1 MSSRYFTL
9 NRIVSCFLMWPYWIC
24 LMIEKY
30 SLNFFSQFEWHLQFL
45 SDIMSV
51 SSREFL
57 DIQATSECGF
67 TLKCG
72 RDMITTS
79 GHLLLNLEHTKIQTG
94 PIFAIF
100 YERDK
105 LISEY
110 LMSKF
115 SLCFYGPFQCQSFF
129 LGGASTS
136 ICHFFCSS
144 ICPSVVHH
152 ISGTVHH
159 LIIIFGTHV

>member
-1 MSSRYFTL
+1 
-9 NRIVSCFLMWPYWIC
+9 
-24 LMIEKY
+24 MIEKY
-30 SLNFFSQFEWHLQFL
+30 SVNFFSQFEWHLQFL

-67 TLKCG
+67 TLKC
-72 RDMITTS
+72 RHDMITTS
-79 GHLLLNLEHTKIQTG
+79 GHLLLNLEHAKIQTG
-94 PIFAIF
+94 PIFDIF

-115 SLCFYGPFQCQSFF
+115 
-129 LGGASTS
+129 
-136 ICHFFCSS
+136 
-144 ICPSVVHH
+144 
-152 ISGTVHH
+152 
-159 LIIIFGTHV
+159 